1 MPNPTS
7 PEALATVTARYQRS
21 AVRVAARLRA
31 IALEVERHASPRPVS
46 VTRAAGGYS
55 SAASD
60 IVADVTDGMANLH
73 LADLVRDAAEV
84 DYLTAH
90 LPEEH

>member
-1 MPNPTS
+1 MPTPTS
-7 PEALATVTARYQRS
+7 PEALATVTARYERT
-21 AVRVAARLRA
+21 AGRVAARLRA
-31 IALEVERHASPRPVS
+31 MALEVERHTPA
-46 VTRAAGGYS
+46 RAASIIHARGDY
-55 SAASD
+55 SAAAAE
-60 IVADVTDGMANLH
+60 IVADVTSGVANLH